1 MRIGELAGRTGCSVE
16 TIRYYERE
24 GLLPEP
30 ERSAG
35 NYRLYGGAHLERLA
49 FIRNCRTLEM
59 SLDEI
64 RVLLGLQDRPGQ
76 DCRQVNVLL
85 EAHIAHVGRRIA
97 ELRNLEAQLVAL
109 RDQCRQVAPVAEC
122 AILRELAGTAG
133 PGPGK
138 GGRSDV
144 HRRAGRRQE

>member
-16 TIRYYERE
+16 TIRYYERA

-49 FIRNCRTLEM
+49 FIRNCRALEM

-64 RVLLGLQDRPGQ
+64 RALLDLKDRPDR
-76 DCRQVNVLL
+76 DCGEVNILL
-85 EAHIAHVGRRIA
+85 EEHVAHVGQRIA
-97 ELRNLEAQLVAL
+97 ELRRLEAQLIAL
-109 RDQCRQVAPVAEC
+109 RDHCRRTAPVAEC
-122 AILRELAGTAG
+122 AILRELAEPGERG
-133 PGPGK
+133 PGP

-144 HRRAGRRQE
+144 HQREGRRKG